1 MQADPPARQLPPPG
15 HNPPSHFSKVQQRGG
30 IPSHATNATLRRHRP
45 FNCKY
50 EDLLACRVQSPAS
63 PFATRSYH
71 IRHCVIFGELPI
83 SVKSGEQGRAPFT
96 TLASFGPG
104 ARPSRTGCCPACR
117 ALDSREVEQGLL
129 HPLSNKQTLEVEAG
143 PGWHFPRFGAVAAH
157 VRAVRQVANR
167 EESQGLTVPSRPSG
181 SSSFASIV

>member
-1 MQADPPARQLPPPG
+1 MQLSISLYGPVKLITVSGMQADPPARQLPPPG
-15 HNPPSHFSKVQQRGG
+15 HDPPSHFSKVQQRGG

-50 EDLLACRVQSPAS
+50 EDLLACRVQTPAS

-71 IRHCVIFGELPI
+71 VRHCVFFGELPI

-104 ARPSRTGCCPACR
+104 ARPSRTGCPACR

-143 PGWHFPRFGAVAAH
+143 PGTSPASVQLQLMSGPCAKLRTER
-157 VRAVRQVANR
+157 RARA
-167 EESQGLTVPSRPSG
+167 
-181 SSSFASIV
+181 